1 VPGRGCALTSWL
13 RARVLLGPHAR
24 APRWYYQHRCHGC
37 QVRVLDKAAGMRLR
51 RAVNPRHGSTP
62 PGRQAGRAPWHR
74 AVRRRGR
81 RGRARAGDQALAPLL
96 PRAGQGSRACARA
109 PSRPRACAPPW
120 RPLIGPRLPCS
131 RDRTGPP
138 RLAPPRAV
146 GAARRRCGRAAA
158 SASHARRRRRPPRQG
173 LRPRATEGPRSRCE
187 PCRCGWATAPP
198 RPMASGQGSSR
209 RGCRGRA
216 TGGVARPLGQ
226 AATKAMR
233 GQPPEPRARADNR
246 LDGPARA

>member
-1 VPGRGCALTSWL
+1 MLHHVPGRGCALTSWL

-62 PGRQAGRAPWHR
+62 PGRQAGCASWHR

-120 RPLIGPRLPCS
+120 RPLIGPRSPCS
-131 RDRTGPP
+131 RDCTGPS
-138 RLAPPRAV
+138 RLAPPRTV
-146 GAARRRCGRAAA
+146 GAASRAAVA
-158 SASHARRRRRPPRQG
+158 GPPRR
-173 LRPRATEGPRSRCE
+173 LDR
-187 PCRCGWATAPP
+187 W
-198 RPMASGQGSSR
+198 R
-209 RGCRGRA
+209 RGK
-216 TGGVARPLGQ
+216 
-226 AATKAMR
+226 AAAA
-233 GQPPEPRARADNR
+233 GAAGAEPPAALRDR
-246 LDGPARA
+246 